1 MMRQMHAQSTESC
14 ATQPGRRRGA
24 GIAAVVLMMVVLNLA
39 ILGVV
44 SSSGDDLSLAA
55 LRLESCRAF
64 YAAESGGVIVTRLVM
79 DSRAAPVGTTLDL
92 PHAAVQFISAPL
104 ASEAG
109 TVVVEGASGDA
120 RRRIEIELE
129 AP

>member
-1 MMRQMHAQSTESC
+1 MIN
-14 ATQPGRRRGA
+14 ATPHILRWQKAKRRGA
-24 GIAAVVLMMVVLNLA
+24 GVAAVVLMLVVLNLA

-44 SSSGDDLSLAA
+44 SSSSDDISLAA

-79 DSRAAPVGTTLDL
+79 DSRAAPVGTTLEL
-92 PHAAVQFISAPL
+92 PHAQVEFISAPL

-109 TVVVEGASGDA
+109 TVVVEGSSGDA
-120 RRRIEIELE
+120 KRRVEIELE
-129 AP
+129 VP

>member
-1 MMRQMHAQSTESC
+1 MTNRVC
-14 ATQPGRRRGA
+14 AFRRLMLARRRGA
-24 GIAAVVLMMVVLNLA
+24 GVAAVVLMLVVLNLA

-44 SSSGDDLSLAA
+44 SGSSDDLSLAA

-64 YAAESGGVIVTRLVM
+64 YAAESGGVIVTRLVT
-79 DSRAAPVGTTLDL
+79 DSRSAPVGTTLAL
-92 PHAAVQFISAPL
+92 PQAQVRFIAAPE

-109 TVVVEGASGDA
+109 TVVVEGMSGEA
-120 RRRIEIELE
+120 RRRIEIVLE